1 MKTTALILTQTYV
14 SPCGVLLLGALNNR
28 LCLCDYVEPASRHER
43 VRLRVAQALGA
54 RFEAGSSAV
63 LEQTA
68 RQIDDYFASR
78 RQAFDVP
85 LLFVGSDFQKTVWHA
100 LLQIPYGSTISYAEL
115 ARRIGRPTAV
125 RAVANANG
133 ANALSI
139 VVPCHRV
146 IGSNGALSGY
156 GGGAQA
162 KQMLLRL
169 EGAR

>member
-1 MKTTALILTQTYV
+1 M
-14 SPCGVLLLGALNNR
+14 
-28 LCLCDYVEPASRHER
+28 
-43 VRLRVAQALGA
+43 
-54 RFEAGSSAV
+54 
-63 LEQTA
+63 EQTA

-78 RQAFDVP
+78 RQSFDLP
-85 LLFVGSDFQKTVWHA
+85 LLFAGSDFQKAVWHA

-139 VVPCHRV
+139 IVPCHRV
-146 IGSNGALSGY
+146 IGSNGTLFGY

-162 KQMLLRL
+162 KEMLLNL
-169 EGAR
+169 EGTR